1 MAETMIFQYQPGI
14 SVLHRT
20 DIRIKLTVMIIASL
34 LLLHVSLFRL
44 LFILPL
50 LLLLQLGVRKN
61 SSVQSLPLLIFMMPA
76 IIFAGN
82 FLSLFL
88 ADKNLIMAFTSAG
101 LRSIRFIYIL
111 WMAQLFTITSDP
123 MCITPAF
130 YKILKYIPFLPA
142 GRISTQMGLSLTLIP
157 IILDEMNEIKDAIT
171 SRCGWNARKPLR
183 NLIHMG
189 LPLLSGVLVKAEAL
203 SDAMESRLFT
213 EDATEPENLSN
224 SLILFP
230 ALSVLSA
237 MTLLLFSEYLLKD
250 SQLVPELFL
259 YY

>member
-1 MAETMIFQYQPGI
+1 MIFQYQPGT
-14 SVLHRT
+14 SALHRT
-20 DIRIKLTVMIIASL
+20 DIRIKLAVMITASL

-44 LFILPL
+44 LFLLPL

-61 SSVQSLPLLIFMMPA
+61 RSVQSLPLLIFMMPA
-76 IIFAGN
+76 IIFTGN
-82 FLSLFL
+82 FLSLVLADSDGFL
-88 ADKNLIMAFTSAG
+88 AFTTAG

-111 WMAQLFTITSDP
+111 WMAQLFTMSSDP

-130 YKILKYIPFLPA
+130 YKVLKYIPFLPA

-157 IILDEMNEIKDAIT
+157 IILDEMNEIKDAMT
-171 SRCGWNARKPLR
+171 SRCGWSARKPLR

-213 EDATEPENLSN
+213 EDATEPELLST
-224 SLILFP
+224 SIILFP
-230 ALSVLSA
+230 VLLVLMA
-237 MTLLLFSEYLLKD
+237 MTLLLVSEYLLQS
-250 SQLVPELFL
+250 SQLGPELFL

>member
-1 MAETMIFQYQPGI
+1 MIFQYQPGT

-20 DIRIKLTVMIIASL
+20 DIRIKLAAMIAASI

-44 LFILPL
+44 LFLLPL
-50 LLLLQLGVRKN
+50 LLLLQMRVRKN
-61 SSVQSLPLLIFMMPA
+61 NPDKSLPLLIFMMPA

-82 FLSLFL
+82 FLSLIL
-88 ADKNLIMAFTSAG
+88 AESGVVLAFTSAA

-111 WMAQLFTITSDP
+111 WMAQLFTMSSDP

-130 YKILKYIPFLPA
+130 YKLLKYIPFIPA

-157 IILDEMNEIKDAIT
+157 IILDEMNEIKDAMT
-171 SRCGWNARKPLR
+171 SRCGWSPRKPLR

-213 EDATEPENLSN
+213 EDATEPELLST
-224 SLILFP
+224 SIILFP
-230 ALSVLSA
+230 VLLIFIFI
-237 MTLLLFSEYLLKD
+237 TLLLLSEHLLRS
-250 SQLVPELFL
+250 SQLGPELFL